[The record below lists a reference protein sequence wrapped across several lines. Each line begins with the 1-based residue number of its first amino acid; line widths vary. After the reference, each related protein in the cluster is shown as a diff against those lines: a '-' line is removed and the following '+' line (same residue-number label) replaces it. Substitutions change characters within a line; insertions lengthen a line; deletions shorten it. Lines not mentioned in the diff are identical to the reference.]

1 MPPHILIRSDQYR
14 ATIPAIEAILREPGN
29 RVERPAGVE
38 VRPGSV
44 FGAAQEP
51 SGLWAIWLARPPAGI
66 IVVRI
71 LGSSDVAIRMADEPE
86 YPGEAP
92 AAWHERGEWT
102 PCPAQGCGR
111 ALLWAE
117 AGYVPGYRVCAGG
130 GHFARLTEDGRSA
143 EREGTVRAGSQYPR
157 RGAKLVLAAGGDA
170 Q

>member
-1 MPPHILIRSDQYR
+1 MSPTISIRSEQYR
-14 ATIPAIEAILREPGN
+14 ATIPTIEAILREPGN
-29 RVERPAGVE
+29 RVERPAGVK

-86 YPGEAP
+86 YPGEVP

-130 GHFARLTEDGRSA
+130 GHYSLLSPDGR
-143 EREGTVRAGSQYPR
+143 RAGYDGVVHDGSQYPQ
-157 RGAKLVLAAGGDA
+157 RGDEVVLLREVA
-170 Q
+170 